1 MKPLIKLTLLVAIP
15 LTLYYIAISAI
26 ALIEAIK
33 LGTLGA
39 ITVATTLLIT
49 VTYIAIKAIKTI
61 IQVLTIK

>member
-15 LTLYYIAISAI
+15 LALYYISISTI
-26 ALIEAIK
+26 ALIEAIQ

-49 VTYIAIKAIKTI
+49 VTYIAIKAIRTM
-61 IQVLTIK
+61 IQILTIK

>member
-1 MKPLIKLTLLVAIP
+1 MKPLIKLTLLLAIP
-15 LTLYYIAISAI
+15 LALYYISISTI

-49 VTYIAIKAIKTI
+49 VTYIAIKAIRTM
-61 IQVLTIK
+61 IQILNH